1 MSQRINGYAVAPEAY
16 RIKAALEDYF
26 KTTALEPSLIHL
38 IKVRVSQINHC
49 AYCLH
54 MHREEALKDGDTEKR
69 LLLLDAWRE
78 SGMFSPRERAALCWA
93 ESLTHIADS
102 HANDADYE
110 AMRAEFNEKD
120 AVDLTFAI
128 AQINGWNRIA
138 VPLRQVHP
146 QDKLR

>member
-1 MSQRINGYAVAPEAY
+1 MLQRINGYAVAPEAY
-16 RIKAALEDYF
+16 QAKMAMEAYLNAS
-26 KTTALEPSLIHL
+26 ALEPSLLHL

-54 MHREEALKDGDTEKR
+54 MHREEALKDGDSEKR

-78 SGMFSPRERAALCWA
+78 SGLFTPRERAALLWA
-93 ESLTHIADS
+93 ESLTHVADS
-102 HANDADYE
+102 HVPDADFD
-110 AMRAEFNEKD
+110 AMRQEFSEKD

-138 VPLRQVHP
+138 VSLRQSHP
-146 QDKLR
+146 QDRLR